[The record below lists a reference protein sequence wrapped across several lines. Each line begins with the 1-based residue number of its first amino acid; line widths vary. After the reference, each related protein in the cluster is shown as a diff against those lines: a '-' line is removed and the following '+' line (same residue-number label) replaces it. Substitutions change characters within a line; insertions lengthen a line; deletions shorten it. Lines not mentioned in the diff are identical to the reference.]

1 MLGSHARAERTVL
14 HRLSHLRFAHNNE
27 ELAEAILVEA
37 DWIRTKSNVE
47 LGAFSQNTDCCLV
60 TSHVHSYRKGGRLGL
75 RF

>member
-37 DWIRTKSNVE
+37 DWIRTKLPLWNSGLSPRTLTAALLLLMFTVMGKE
-47 LGAFSQNTDCCLV
+47 
-60 TSHVHSYRKGGRLGL
+60 GG
-75 RF
+75 

>member
-37 DWIRTKSNVE
+37 DWIRTKSPLWN
-47 LGAFSQNTDCCLV
+47 
-60 TSHVHSYRKGGRLGL
+60 LGL
-75 RF
+75 SPRTLTAALLLLMFTVTGKEGG